1 MASYL
6 SIKSIKRIEMIQIV
20 IQKKIFKNYPKND
33 VLNNEEVINKNQM
46 FVYFLL
52 QKMLKECNGCKKET

>member
-1 MASYL
+1 
-6 SIKSIKRIEMIQIV
+6 MIQIV

-46 FVYFLL
+46 FVYFL
-52 QKMLKECNGCKKET
+52 

>member
-1 MASYL
+1 
-6 SIKSIKRIEMIQIV
+6 MIQIV